1 MKALH
6 FLKWPLIV
14 LLIGYLSFLI
24 GNFSRGRHWV
34 LAGGFIVVGYF
45 MIIVAIVWT
54 IIKFIFL
61 KPPEEDTD

>member
-6 FLKWPLIV
+6 FLKWPLIF

-24 GNFSRGRHWV
+24 GNFSKARHWA
-34 LAGGFIVVGYF
+34 LADEFIVGGYL
-45 MIIVAIVWT
+45 IIIIAIVWT

-61 KPPEEDTD
+61 KPPEEGTD